1 MTMPRG
7 SRGAKVNGESRVRDM
22 LVLWFATNE
31 RTFLGTF
38 MAIWAIPDNSDGQ
51 AGARPK
57 KEA

>member
-1 MTMPRG
+1 
-7 SRGAKVNGESRVRDM
+7 M